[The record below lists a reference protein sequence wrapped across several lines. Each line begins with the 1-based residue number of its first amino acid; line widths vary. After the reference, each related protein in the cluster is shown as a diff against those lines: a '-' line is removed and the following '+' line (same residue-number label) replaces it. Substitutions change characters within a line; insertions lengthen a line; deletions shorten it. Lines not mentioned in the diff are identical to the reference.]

1 MFAYIIAAILTAPI
15 TLGRGIPPDLKVKLD
30 SKIKQMQGL
39 SNDPRVVTA
48 VKAYNTAPPAEASQ
62 MTNEKWTALAADN
75 ALVVSLAKNDVAAA
89 LRSQADDSVSTAFV
103 SGADGGKVGFIT
115 KTSAWNHKGNPK
127 HDVPMSGQVYIGT
140 PSTDNATGQQ
150 LVQVGLPVLDAGK
163 PIGTVVI
170 TFKVAKL

>member
-1 MFAYIIAAILTAPI
+1 MLAMSRRMFAYIIAAILTAPI
-15 TLGRGIPPDLKVKLD
+15 TLGQGIPADLKVKLD

-89 LRSQADDSVSTAFV
+89 LRSQADDSV
-103 SGADGGKVGFIT
+103 
-115 KTSAWNHKGNPK
+115 
-127 HDVPMSGQVYIGT
+127 
-140 PSTDNATGQQ
+140 
-150 LVQVGLPVLDAGK
+150 
-163 PIGTVVI
+163 
-170 TFKVAKL
+170 